1 MSVSNQRVQYEYIAD
16 GNTVVFPFSCRVVYA
31 SDLIVMVNG
40 TRVNNYSIEGVNQ
53 QHGGNVVFHTPPTVN
68 SRVLLLRSIP
78 LIRETDYQTNGDF
91 LASTVNSD
99 FDRLWM
105 ALQGVGV
112 ANDRALKY
120 PIGGM
125 HYDAELRKI
134 ENLAHPQLPQD
145 AVNKEALDDAYRS
158 LYQMITQL
166 DYLKGP
172 KGDQGP
178 QGIQGPPGE
187 RGPRGEKGD
196 TGDRGESG
204 VMVPL
209 ENGFF
214 ALSIS
219 DSGDLLVHCADGT
232 TPPNFHISNNGG
244 LIYSL

>member
-16 GNTVVFPFSCRVVYA
+16 GDTVVFPFSCRVVYA

-40 TRVNNYSIEGVNQ
+40 VRVNNYSVEGINQ
-53 QHGGNVVFHTPPTVN
+53 PHGGNVVFHTPPASN
-68 SRVLLLRSIP
+68 SRVFLLRNIP
-78 LIRETDYQTNGDF
+78 LMREADYQTNGDF

-105 ALQGVGV
+105 ALQGIGV
-112 ANDRALKY
+112 TSDRVLKY

-134 ENLAHPQLPQD
+134 ENLAHPQFPQD
-145 AVNKEALDDAYRS
+145 AVNKEALDEAYRS

-166 DYLKGP
+166 DYL
-172 KGDQGP
+172 QGP
-178 QGIQGPPGE
+178 PGIQGPQ
-187 RGPRGEKGD
+187 GEKGD
-196 TGDRGESG
+196 TGPQGPQGVPGDRGDRGESG
-204 VMVPL
+204 VIVPL

-219 DSGDLLVHCADGT
+219 DNGDLLVHCADDT
-232 TPPNFHISNNGG
+232 TPPHLSISNDGD